1 MKFNKKIKAF
11 TLSEM
16 LVVLVIS
23 SILISLTFLILS
35 MVQQQVEIIQG
46 NLKRKQQ
53 VQFLERVLWKDF
65 NEYSVVYNQENTI
78 FLLKNSIDS
87 LTYKFN
93 ETFVLRGEDTLPIKK
108 VTKKMFLDGKEV
120 FSGEIDAI
128 LLTTPTNLGN
138 MKLFIYKAKDASFY
152 MRN

>member
-78 FLLKNSIDS
+78 FLLKNS
-87 LTYKFN
+87 
-93 ETFVLRGEDTLPIKK
+93 
-108 VTKKMFLDGKEV
+108 
-120 FSGEIDAI
+120 
-128 LLTTPTNLGN
+128 
-138 MKLFIYKAKDASFY
+138 
-152 MRN
+152 